1 MTFLGFTGII
11 IYDPFRLYTKAGVCT
26 LLGYHHALLGA
37 AGGAVAGSIVEAPIG
52 TRAFM
57 IGIGAFG
64 GLLSDADTESSI
76 LGKLLPKWWH
86 KLTPGHRRFTHSL
99 FYVGLMF
106 ALAYAMQYVG
116 VDLAHIWKDPNLPYG
131 PIALAAGV
139 VAHLFADMLTEMGVP
154 LFYPLWKKRIR
165 LPKMLRMTTGTD
177 AEDRAVFAIMLL
189 VVAYVLLP
197 LGLMLF
203 GGVHTPLIMGH
214 STKPAIV
221 FALLA
226 LVAWIVQKTYVIM
239 RPKGKGGRNK
249 KKSKPSKRKK

>member
-1 MTFLGFTGII
+1 MTFIGDTGII
-11 IYDPFRLYTKAGVCT
+11 IYDPFRLYAKAGVCT

-37 AGGAVAGSIVEAPIG
+37 AGGAVAGSVVEAPIG

-57 IGIGAFG
+57 IGIGVLG

-86 KLTPGHRRFTHSL
+86 RLTPGHRRFTHSL

-106 ALAYAMQYVG
+106 AMAYAVQYAGVG
-116 VDLAHIWKDPNLPYG
+116 LAHIWKDPNLPYG

-203 GGVHTPLIMGH
+203 GGIVNAPLVMGH
-214 STKPAIV
+214 STEPAIV
-221 FALLA
+221 YVLLA
-226 LVAWIVQKTYVIM
+226 LIAWIVQKTYVVL
-239 RPKGKGGRNK
+239 RAKAKGGRNSK
-249 KKSKPSKRKK
+249 KPSRRKK